1 MLSSVAVLRV
11 RIAVIARDSPCAA
24 ALLLPPDRADRQ
36 ALRPAIAKATTER
49 MLVSAV
55 TELRKSAVASEPTCV
70 WATTTALSTT
80 TAPSAVTAQRTSAVR
95 RRALMGPSPR
105 CGDPR
110 AGTRGRP
117 GQESVRYSRD
127 IHENPFPDRG
137 RMPGTGSHRG
147 SLRVL
152 LDGNWWIR
160 GPISNREVMR
170 EITFSWARLFPEDS
184 LVIAVP
190 LTGVETA
197 RRELAGLARVV
208 PTRLRPQGI
217 SAVLELALLS
227 LRLRPDITLAHN
239 FTPLTGRSAVFIQD
253 FLFLTNPEWFTRKER
268 AYFSLMPLSV
278 RRADVVIASSVAES
292 RRIVRTSAA
301 TSAVP
306 VGLGL
311 NRAFAAAEPVAPA
324 GVDGLDGFLLAV
336 GRLNARKN
344 LATTIEA
351 ALASGV
357 LSPSFPLLVVGEAS
371 GVRTEF
377 PPAVRAAL
385 DDGSVRLLGRIE
397 TEELRWLYEN
407 AALFLFLTL
416 DEGFGL
422 PTLEALA
429 CRTPI
434 LASDIPVFREILG
447 EHARLVD
454 PRDVPAIAASIRE
467 LVADPPEPL
476 DPAPVLEYYSWD
488 AVVAR
493 LRAAMVAVLP

>member
-1 MLSSVAVLRV
+1 
-11 RIAVIARDSPCAA
+11 
-24 ALLLPPDRADRQ
+24 
-36 ALRPAIAKATTER
+36 
-49 MLVSAV
+49 
-55 TELRKSAVASEPTCV
+55 
-70 WATTTALSTT
+70 
-80 TAPSAVTAQRTSAVR
+80 
-95 RRALMGPSPR
+95 
-105 CGDPR
+105 
-110 AGTRGRP
+110 
-117 GQESVRYSRD
+117 
-127 IHENPFPDRG
+127 
-137 RMPGTGSHRG
+137 
-147 SLRVL
+147 
-152 LDGNWWIR
+152 
-160 GPISNREVMR
+160 MR
-170 EITFSWARLFPEDS
+170 EIAFSWARLFPEDS

-208 PTRLRPQGI
+208 PTRLRPQGV

-227 LRLRPDITLAHN
+227 LRLRPDITLTHN
-239 FTPLTGRSAVFIQD
+239 FTPLLGRSAVFIHD
-253 FLFLTNPEWFTRKER
+253 FLFLTNPEWFTRRER
-268 AYFSLMPLSV
+268 AYFSLMPLTV

-292 RRIVRTSAA
+292 HRIVRTSAA
-301 TSAVP
+301 PSAVP

-311 NRAFAAAEPVAPA
+311 NRAFADAEPMAPS

-351 ALASGV
+351 ALAAQV

-371 GVRTEF
+371 GVPTEF

-454 PRDVPAIAASIRE
+454 PRDVRAIAAAIRE